1 VKTITLTILLLM
13 IASPLLASEVVVWKN
28 GRAITFNVNRDGDVV
43 TISPDQSGSIV
54 GNVNNSNLSELR
66 QPDTASLFFR
76 KWQYLKD
83 IASRG
88 WFHLGTVFSF

>member
-1 VKTITLTILLLM
+1 MKTITLIILLLM

-54 GNVNNSNLSELR
+54 GNVNNGNLSELR
-66 QPDTASLFFR
+66 QPSINPGKPNPGMSGSPYVGGADS
-76 KWQYLKD
+76 Q
-83 IASRG
+83 
-88 WFHLGTVFSF
+88 